1 MTGRCRLRA
10 TERRRNRRAA
20 ARSRR
25 PAGAGTRYPARPA
38 ERSQKRETEPERRRV
53 GDPPS
58 GFQSYFLP
66 STASFRLFARRNL
79 HTRLAGILRGSPVCG
94 FRPMRALRF
103 ARTSLPKPGR
113 RNTPLFLASF
123 DARLSVSSRIPSICF
138 RVRLVFSAR
147 YATVADFVIVFATG
161 DLLSIEVVV
170 ERELHYYHRP
180 TRRG

>member
-10 TERRRNRRAA
+10 RERRRNRRAA
-20 ARSRR
+20 APSRR

-53 GDPPS
+53 GDPPR
-58 GFQSYFLP
+58 GIQSYFLP

-94 FRPMRALRF
+94 FRPIRAFRF
-103 ARTSLPKPGR
+103 ARTSLPNPGR
-113 RNTPLFLASF
+113 RNTPLFFASLE
-123 DARLSVSSRIPSICF
+123 ASVSVSSRMPSICF

-147 YATVADFVIVFATG
+147 YATVEDFVIVFATG
-161 DLLSIEVVV
+161 DLLSI
-170 ERELHYYHRP
+170 
-180 TRRG
+180 GD